1 MEDSAI
7 IKLYWARDEG
17 AIAQTDLKYGTFCRK
32 LAFNV
37 LSSNEDS
44 EECVNDTWHRAWDTM
59 PPQRPDS
66 LRAYLGRIVRNLSIS
81 RLRQR
86 TAQKR
91 GGGLEVML
99 SELGDCLPASQ
110 SVERETEAK
119 ELAGVISAWL
129 RGLNDDDRAV
139 FIRRYWYGDSVG
151 DLAREWGCTA
161 NQMAKRMLRLR
172 RALKARLEQEGI
184 SV

>member
-7 IKLYWARDEG
+7 IELYWARDEG

-91 GGGLEVML
+91 GGGLEIML
-99 SELGDCLPASQ
+99 SELGDCLPAPQ

-129 RGLNDDDRAV
+129 RGLSDDDRRCSSAATGTATASATWPGNGAAPP
-139 FIRRYWYGDSVG
+139 IRWPS
-151 DLAREWGCTA
+151 GCCVCA
-161 NQMAKRMLRLR
+161 AP
-172 RALKARLEQEGI
+172 
-184 SV
+184 